1 MASMMQL
8 VRDRSVSL
16 AEIGAHLD
24 ALGAEAREAECR
36 ELSASDLIELYDRAA
51 SGATLDLRY
60 FVPEHVADGVPVVHA
75 GWNSLPLPASGRTF
89 AKVFVR
95 PSGDARR
102 LFGYNDSS
110 LGPVI
115 GPGYYVA
122 YETAERPGWSPRGGV
137 VIDYAQVPDGPVPAG
152 WPKVVPNWWGLQA
165 AIYWPTRDFMRRVSE
180 HVSIG
185 AAWAVGIPVSARFVL
200 IRRDA

>member
-1 MASMMQL
+1 MASVQSL
-8 VRDRSVSL
+8 VRDRSVTI

-24 ALGAEAREAECR
+24 DLAPAQREVECR
-36 ELSASDLIELYDRAA
+36 ELSASDMIELFDRAA
-51 SGATLDLRY
+51 ASATLDIRY
-60 FVPEHVADGVPVVHA
+60 FVPDEVPDGQPVVHA
-75 GWNSLPLPASGRTF
+75 GWNSLPLPSSGRTF
-89 AKVFVR
+89 AKVFTR
-95 PSGDARR
+95 ASGESKR

-115 GPGYYVA
+115 GPGFYVA
-122 YETAERPGWSPRGGV
+122 YDTTSQPEWAARGGV

-165 AIYWPTRDFMRRVSE
+165 AIYWPTRDFMRRVSS

-185 AAWAVGIPVSARFVL
+185 AAWAVGIPVSARFMLV
-200 IRRDA
+200 RRDP